1 MCAQVGTYLLAA
13 FGLFV
18 IITAASFAYL
28 PWWQA
33 ILASAA
39 SGYVIAR
46 VLRWLA
52 LRTVRR
58 VGSLLEAA
66 LQLGRGVLRQ
76 ATVDVHSVRP
86 VGAPMLGAFGDSAHA
101 ESAGPAPA
109 AVVPGYQIELTV
121 FPPGAA
127 TQAPWDARTLRL
139 GHADAANPAEYEPT
153 RVESVEGGEAAEL
166 DGLLTGARRLRL
178 AATLPPEWRACTLR
192 SGGNVLCTI
201 PLR

>member
-1 MCAQVGTYLLAA
+1 MCAQVGTYLLGA

-18 IITAASFAYL
+18 VITAAAFAYL

-33 ILASAA
+33 LPTSLV

-52 LRTVRR
+52 LRAVRR

-66 LQLGRGVLRQ
+66 LQLGRGVLRHAQ
-76 ATVDVHSVRP
+76 VDVHSVRP
-86 VGAPMLGAFGDSAHA
+86 LGAPMLGAFGDSTNA

-121 FPPGAA
+121 FPPGASA
-127 TQAPWDARTLRL
+127 QAPWDARTLRL

-153 RVESVEGGEAAEL
+153 RVELVENGESAEL
-166 DGLLTGARRLRL
+166 EGPFTGARRLRL

-192 SGGNVLCTI
+192 SGGNVLCPI